1 LPAKAPAGAG
11 PAQEVLPA
19 GMADEGVVVQRQIG
33 FDPTDC
39 ADFRVAAAEYE
50 KAILAAALER
60 CRWNQR
66 AAATALSLTY
76 DQLRHAMRR
85 HELQG

>member
-1 LPAKAPAGAG
+1 
-11 PAQEVLPA
+11 
-19 GMADEGVVVQRQIG
+19 MASGYRPE
-33 FDPTDC
+33 DC
-39 ADFRVAAAEYE
+39 ADFRLAIADYE
-50 KAILAAALER
+50 KAILVAALER